1 MISNS
6 SQTERV
12 DQINNKHDKWEKMET
27 FIENDSEDTLPMTP
41 ISTVCSGDIYR

>member
-12 DQINNKHDKWEKMET
+12 DQINNKHDKGGKMQT
-27 FIENDSEDTLPMTP
+27 FIENDSEAILTNDPYNRPLMTKL
-41 ISTVCSGDIYR
+41 